1 MEIQIRNRF
10 FTEELLINIHMQ
22 QKEGPLSIV
31 LKNDTGEVCR
41 EQEIWLPQSQ
51 NSIVIGDL
59 GDLPYGRYRLDID
72 CEGRHEEVML
82 VKRF

>member
-10 FTEELLINIHMQ
+10 FTEELLISIHAHPA
-22 QKEGPLSIV
+22 EGPLSLV

-41 EQEIWLPQSQ
+41 AQEVWLEQSQ
-51 NSIVIGDL
+51 KSIVINNL